1 MIIPKRILIPLSL
14 GALAA
19 LSQPAPVASQ
29 EPADLL
35 EAAMYDD
42 LEAAKALVES
52 GADIN
57 QTNDYGH
64 TPLILA
70 CNYGYEDLAKYL
82 VDEGAD
88 VNVQGQDGGTALI
101 AASSNSLAL
110 VDLLLSRGADVHAR
124 MANGTGVMTQFTIGI
139 ITGRV
144 PMELGEALLAHGADV
159 DEALTT
165 GGAEGY
171 TPLMMAARNN
181 QAELVQ
187 FLIHHGAD
195 VNAAAADGATP
206 LSLAEDEGHQNIV
219 AVLKANG
226 AGG

>member
-1 MIIPKRILIPLSL
+1 MIFPKPVAIFLLW
-14 GALAA
+14 ATVAVLAA
-19 LSQPAPVASQ
+19 PAPSLSQ

-42 LEAAKALVES
+42 MEAAKALVES
-52 GADIN
+52 GADVN
-57 QTNDYGH
+57 QTNAYGH

-70 CNYGYEDLAKYL
+70 CNYGYEDLAQYL
-82 VDEGAD
+82 VDQGAD

-101 AASSNSLAL
+101 AAASNSLAL

-139 ITGRV
+139 IRDRV
-144 PMELGEALLAHGADV
+144 PMELGEVLLAHGADV

-165 GGAEGY
+165 GKAEGY

-181 QAELVQ
+181 QEELVQ
-187 FLIHHGAD
+187 FLIDHGAD
-195 VNAAAADGATP
+195 VNAVAADGATP
-206 LSLAEDEGHQNIV
+206 LSLAEDEGHENIV
-219 AVLKANG
+219 GVLKAAG